1 MAISFS
7 IWKRILKIKTIS
19 FNNKI
24 KENFFL
30 KTSYV
35 KYFILTFA
43 FVCLFF
49 AGDSSAQVKLG
60 FVDSETILKQLPEA
74 QKVQT
79 ELEGLQKFYLDT
91 IQTKETEIKS
101 KAETFKTKYDDA
113 QAKVESGAVKS
124 DAELKALQDEI
135 GDMQR
140 EIQTLDEN
148 LSLYKQNIQNVLLA
162 RQAELFKPV
171 KEKIT
176 RTIED
181 VAKTMKINFVFDK
194 ADGTLLYGDKE
205 FDITFKVLDKLK

>member
-1 MAISFS
+1 M
-7 IWKRILKIKTIS
+7 
-19 FNNKI
+19 
-24 KENFFL
+24 

-35 KYFILTFA
+35 KYFIVVFA
-43 FVCLFF
+43 FMCVSFSGE
-49 AGDSSAQVKLG
+49 AMSQVKLG

-79 ELEGLQKFYLDT
+79 ELEGLQKLYLDT
-91 IQTKETEIKS
+91 IQVKETEIKS

-113 QAKVESGAVKS
+113 QQKVESGAVKS

-135 GDMQR
+135 GALQS

-148 LSLYKQNIQNVLLA
+148 LSLYKQNIQNTLLE

-176 RTIED
+176 KTIEE
-181 VAKTMKINFVFDK
+181 VAKSMKINFVFDK
-194 ADGTLLYGDKE
+194 ADGTLLFGDKE

>member
-1 MAISFS
+1 M
-7 IWKRILKIKTIS
+7 KT
-19 FNNKI
+19 
-24 KENFFL
+24 
-30 KTSYV
+30 TYV
-35 KYFILTFA
+35 KFFIMIFA
-43 FVCLFF
+43 FVCVFF
-49 AGDSSAQVKLG
+49 LGEARSQVKLG

-79 ELEGLQKFYLDT
+79 ELEGLQKLYLDT

-113 QAKVESGAVKS
+113 QQKVESGAVKS
-124 DAELKALQDEI
+124 DAELKTLQDEI

-140 EIQTLDEN
+140 EIQTLDET
-148 LSLYKQNIQNVLLA
+148 LSLYKQNIQNNLLA
-162 RQAELFKPV
+162 KQAELFKPV

-181 VAKTMKINFVFDK
+181 VAKSMKINFVFDK
-194 ADGTLLYGDKE
+194 ADGTMLYGDKE